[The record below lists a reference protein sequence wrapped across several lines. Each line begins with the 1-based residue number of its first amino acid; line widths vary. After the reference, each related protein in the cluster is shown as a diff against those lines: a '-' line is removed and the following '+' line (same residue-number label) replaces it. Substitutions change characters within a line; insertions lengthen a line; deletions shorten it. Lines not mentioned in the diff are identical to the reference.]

1 MSTPLVS
8 VLIPAFNHRHFVT
21 RCLDSV
27 RDEPYPAKELVVI
40 DDGSTDGTAD
50 VIDAW
55 VTRHRDVLPIHYTR
69 RGNRGVAATLN
80 ELAANARGDYL
91 RLGASDDYL
100 LPGGLLAQ
108 VRYLQAHPH
117 KLAVIGDSI
126 VVDAH
131 DRKIHDSGMVDF
143 HKGNKADYASDE
155 RLRRAIICQW
165 SVGGAVTLLHR
176 QALEAV
182 LGWRDEL
189 RIDDWD
195 FFLRLAA
202 RNALGFIDMPVC
214 AYRLHGDNVSLTRN
228 RAARIANL
236 SESRGVALRNATLFD
251 EPCRTLLLAE
261 ARWIQAKL
269 GYLRRHPWNLAKG
282 LSGYLALR
290 TLATMKGGAAHRKA
304 TP

>member
-1 MSTPLVS
+1 MSMPLVS
-8 VLIPAFNHRHFVT
+8 VLIPAFNHRDFVT

-27 RDEPYPAKELVVI
+27 RDETYPAKELVVI

-55 VTRHRDVLPIHYTR
+55 VARHREVLPIQYTR

-80 ELAANARGDYL
+80 ELAAHARGDYL

-108 VRYLQAHPH
+108 VSYLQTHPH
-117 KLAVIGDSI
+117 KLGVIGDSI
-126 VVDAH
+126 VVDAN
-131 DRKIHDSGMVDF
+131 DRKVHDSGMVDL
-143 HKGNKADYASDE
+143 HKGSKADYASDE
-155 RLRRAIICQW
+155 RLRRAVICQW
-165 SVGGAVTLLHR
+165 AVGGAVTLLHR

-182 LGWRDEL
+182 TGWRDEL

-214 AYRLHGDNVSLTRN
+214 AYRVHGDNVSHTRV
-228 RAARIANL
+228 RSARIANL
-236 SESRGVALRNATLFD
+236 SESRGVALRNAPLFD
-251 EPCRTLLLAE
+251 EPYRTLLLAE
-261 ARWIQAKL
+261 ARLIQAKL
-269 GYLRRHPWNLAKG
+269 GYLRRNPWHLTTG
-282 LSGYLALR
+282 MLGYVALR
-290 TLATMKGGAAHRKA
+290 TLAATKGHAAHRA
-304 TP
+304 VTS